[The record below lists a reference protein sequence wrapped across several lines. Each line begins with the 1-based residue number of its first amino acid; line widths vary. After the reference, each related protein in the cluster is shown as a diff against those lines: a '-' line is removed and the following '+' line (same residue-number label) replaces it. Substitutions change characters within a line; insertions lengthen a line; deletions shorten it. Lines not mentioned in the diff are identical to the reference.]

1 MLDLF
6 FSVFRIKA
14 PSWTSAFLDG
24 RRLTVYN
31 RAYEATKGEFPQ
43 EVADEDE
50 MPHRLNLVDNYIAFL
65 LAVFIEAGLLEVG
78 NRSRK
83 SC

>member
-1 MLDLF
+1 M
-6 FSVFRIKA
+6 FRIKA

-78 NRSRK
+78 WQVLLILTPRL
-83 SC
+83 

>member
-1 MLDLF
+1 M
-6 FSVFRIKA
+6 FRIKA

-31 RAYEATKGEFPQ
+31 RTYEATKGEFPQ
-43 EVADEDE
+43 DVADDDE
-50 MPHRLNLVDNYIAFL
+50 TPHRLNLVDNYIAFL

-78 NRSRK
+78 YPMLQG
-83 SC
+83 

>member
-1 MLDLF
+1 M
-6 FSVFRIKA
+6 FRIKA

-31 RAYEATKGEFPQ
+31 RAYEATKGEFAQ
-43 EVADEDE
+43 EVTDDDE

-78 NRSRK
+78 ALTLSR
-83 SC
+83 